1 MKVRK
6 INLDLQSSIRS
17 GIKTANKINVF
28 KEVSSKRLKY
38 CYRKKQLIT
47 STDNNNLSNQ
57 FSDHKYFST
66 PKS

>member
-1 MKVRK
+1 MRVRK
-6 INLDLQSSIRS
+6 INLDLQSPMSNR
-17 GIKTANKINVF
+17 IKIANKMNGF

-66 PKS
+66 PKA